1 MMFTLEI
8 YKMDRRTK
16 EGQRLVGKY
25 DYDRKD
31 RESMEREIKALYP
44 TYKKT
49 DGYVFNVIE
58 TYVTRKNMMSGAEYQ
73 ERYDTPY
80 FCSPSSES
88 YWSM

>member
-8 YKMDRRTK
+8 YKMDRRTR

-31 RESMEREIKALYP
+31 QAAMQREIAALYP
-44 TYKKT
+44 TYKPR
-49 DGYVFNVIE
+49 DGYIFNIVE
-58 TYVTRKNMMSGAEYQ
+58 TYVTRRNMMGGAEYQ
-73 ERYDTPY
+73 ERYDTPRY
-80 FCSPSSES
+80 CSPSSEA